1 MENTS
6 DTLQSILFVLY
17 GILAVLIYLAIFITG
32 CLMYLGK
39 RNRGLVASE
48 DTRAFQAKVQ
58 ELLKRADYSVLREIT
73 INRLAS
79 HPGDALAEYY
89 LGMAC
94 LRSGELVEA
103 KNHFTRAVSL
113 DAQWKNLCSANL
125 EEIAI
130 ELKRRKPEL
139 VE

>member
-1 MENTS
+1 MTDTS

-17 GILAVLIYLAIFITG
+17 GILAVLLYLAIFITG
-32 CLMYLGK
+32 NLLFLSK
-39 RNRGLVASE
+39 RNRIFVARE
-48 DTRAFQAKVQ
+48 DSRAFQAKAQ
-58 ELLKRADYSVLREIT
+58 ELLKKADYMVLKEIT
-73 INRLAS
+73 ISRLAS
-79 HPGDALAEYY
+79 HPGDATAEYY

-103 KNHFTRAVSL
+103 KNHFTRAMSL

-125 EEIAI
+125 EEISM
-130 ELKRRKPEL
+130 ELKRKKPEL